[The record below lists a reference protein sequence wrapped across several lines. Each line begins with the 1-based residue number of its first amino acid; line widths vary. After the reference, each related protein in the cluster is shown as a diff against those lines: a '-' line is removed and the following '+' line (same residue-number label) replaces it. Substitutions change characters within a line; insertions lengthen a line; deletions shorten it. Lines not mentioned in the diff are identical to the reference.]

1 MPIGQGVKLIG
12 RAHQGLVSFWEDP
25 CVLGFKETKLSSSFH
40 CRNRVHCRRPLLCAI
55 TLDEVNPKGLWLQIK
70 QSPSPM

>member
-25 CVLGFKETKLSSSFH
+25 WCLGLQ
-40 CRNRVHCRRPLLCAI
+40 RNKTQQLFLPPKPSILPRVIVVR
-55 TLDEVNPKGLWLQIK
+55 NYFG
-70 QSPSPM
+70 

>member
-25 CVLGFKETKLSSSFH
+25 WCLGLQRNNSVALSTAEAEYFAAGH
-40 CRNRVHCRRPLLCAI
+40 CCAQLL
-55 TLDEVNPKGLWLQIK
+55 W
-70 QSPSPM
+70 MR